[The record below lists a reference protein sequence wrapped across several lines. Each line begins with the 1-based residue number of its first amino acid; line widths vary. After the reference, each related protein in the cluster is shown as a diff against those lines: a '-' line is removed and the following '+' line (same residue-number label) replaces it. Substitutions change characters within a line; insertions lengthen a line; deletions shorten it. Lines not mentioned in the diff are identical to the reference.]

1 VSAKPKL
8 VVLLSR
14 FPFPLIKGDKL
25 RAYHQLKELS
35 TTYDI
40 YCFCISDEKVS
51 AADKE
56 EVSKFCKS
64 LTIYRIYRLFS
75 WANALRFFL
84 SSRPAQVG
92 YFYRN
97 VIQFKFNKQLKLIQP
112 DHLYCQL
119 IRTAAYV
126 SQYHG
131 CKKTIDYMDALSKG
145 IERRISLAKS
155 YEKWIFK
162 KEASNLVRFEN
173 LCFDFFDNHCI
184 ISEADQQC
192 IYHPERNKI
201 EIIRNGVDPSHFE
214 NLNVEKCWDV
224 IFTGNMGYAAN
235 IEAVQFIEETLLPLL
250 IKEKQDIKLLM
261 VGASMPA
268 AMVKRSTKNIEFKS
282 FVPDIRSFIQS
293 ARTYLAPMT
302 IGTGLQNKLLEAMA
316 AGTPTVTTELCNTSL
331 RATHNST
338 ILLADSPSE
347 MVTAI
352 LRLLKDSAFSDQLS
366 ENAKTFVKQN
376 YSWKVESLKLVKI
389 FSK

>member
-1 VSAKPKL
+1 VSSKPKL
-8 VVLLSR
+8 VILLSR

-25 RAYHQLKELS
+25 RAYHQIKELS
-35 TTYDI
+35 DFYEI
-40 YCFCISDEKVS
+40 HCVCISDERVS
-51 AADKE
+51 VQDKE
-56 EVSKFCKS
+56 QVERYCKT
-64 LTIYRIYRLFS
+64 LTIYRIHRLFS
-75 WANALRFFL
+75 WLNALRYFL

-92 YFYRN
+92 YFYRSI
-97 VIQFKFNKQLKLIQP
+97 IQYKFNKQLALIQP

-119 IRTAAYV
+119 IRTAVYV

-145 IERRISLAKS
+145 IERRIALAKS

-162 KEASNLVRFEN
+162 KEASSLVRFEN
-173 LCFDFFDNHCI
+173 LCFDFFDHHCI

-201 EIIRNGVDPSHFE
+201 EIIRNGVDQTHFE
-214 NLNVEKCWDV
+214 NLQQEKRWDV

-235 IEAVQFIEETLLPLL
+235 IEAAQFIELTLLPLF
-250 IKEKQDIKLLM
+250 IHQKMDIKILI

-268 AMVKRSTKNIEFKS
+268 ALIKRSNKNIEFKS
-282 FVPDIRSFIQS
+282 FVPDIRKYIQS
-293 ARTYLAPMT
+293 ARTYIAPMT

-316 AGTPTVTTELCNTSL
+316 AGTPTVTTQLCNTSL

-338 ILLADSPSE
+338 ILLADSPTE
-347 MVTAI
+347 MISAVFQ
-352 LRLLKDSAFSDQLS
+352 LLNDESFSKQLS
-366 ENAKTFVKQN
+366 ENAKTFVSQN
-376 YSWKVESLKLVKI
+376 YSWKAESLKLVKI